1 MKTILRIF
9 DILLAAVLVA
19 LAFSLSVNSFSSTSA
34 SEGGQPP
41 AMTSN
46 DSQSTTQPMT
56 RPEGGDHD
64 SESITRGLSEMLG
77 TIAKLTGITI
87 LVLLAQKAFSLLGNR
102 RVHPSPSHL

>member
-9 DILLAAVLVA
+9 HILLVAALVA

-41 AMTSN
+41 AMTGN
-46 DSQSTTQPMT
+46 DGQSTTQPMT
-56 RPEGGDHD
+56 RPEGGDLD
-64 SESITRGLSEMLG
+64 TRGLSEILG